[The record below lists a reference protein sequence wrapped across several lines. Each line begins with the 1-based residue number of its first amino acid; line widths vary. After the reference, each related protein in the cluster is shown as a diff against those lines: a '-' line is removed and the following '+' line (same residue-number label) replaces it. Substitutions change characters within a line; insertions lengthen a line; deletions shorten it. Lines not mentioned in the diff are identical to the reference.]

1 MWTWDQSAGELT
13 RDGRFVSRGYAGNG
27 RGKNNP
33 SMQAAVGVG
42 PIPCGRWRIVE
53 KYDSQNVGR
62 CALKLDALDAR
73 PGDDRHQETGRS
85 AFRIH
90 GDSVK
95 HPGTASHGCIILPRA
110 IREAIWTSG
119 DRDLLVVA

>member
-1 MWTWDQSAGELT
+1 MTWTWDQSAGT
-13 RDGRFVSRGYAGNG
+13 MSRDGTIVSRGYAGNG

-33 SMQAAVGVG
+33 DMQAAKNVG
-42 PIPCGRWRIVE
+42 PIPRGTWTIVSKGDSKNTGPFTIVLEPKPGTKTEGR
-53 KYDSQNVGR
+53 
-62 CALKLDALDAR
+62 
-73 PGDDRHQETGRS
+73 GD
-85 AFRIH
+85 FRIH

-110 IREAIWTSG
+110 DRVKIWGSG